1 MRSMWSMRI
10 SALLLGAV
18 VALATV
24 ATASAQEAGTEVG
37 SDVTSFGIGDWVNL
51 GVRLALVVGVIW
63 AAVHAMRWYVRRMNR
78 GTGRNGLR
86 ALEVLETHALGPN
99 RTLHLVRLGDRAV
112 LVGATQE
119 RITQLLTV
127 DDPDEFRRLIDTD
140 SEDGEV
146 LTTAR
151 GSRAAGAMALV
162 GGLRSGLSVMRA
174 RQAEMNERIRADR
187 EAKRSAA
194 AEAAPARATRAPR
207 RTRASVSPGVATP
220 VVATATS
227 EIPTDTARTP
237 RFGALKGI
245 LGRSERSA
253 RAARGTAEAASAV
266 DDAQE
271 RESLFDRTLASIEA
285 LEVMPNGST
294 AAGPRARASYTAARP
309 SMADTGRSRDAQIAD
324 LQRAIAQARRSAS

>member
-1 MRSMWSMRI
+1 MRFARI
-10 SALLLGAV
+10 SALLTGAA
-18 VALATV
+18 VAFATV
-24 ATASAQEAGTEVG
+24 GTASAQEVDAEVG
-37 SDVTSFGIGDWVNL
+37 SDVTSFGIGDWINL
-51 GVRLALVVGVIW
+51 GLRLALVVGVIW

-99 RTLHLVRLGDRAV
+99 RTLHLVRVGDRAV

-127 DDPDEFRRLIDTD
+127 EDPDEFRRLIDTD
-140 SEDGEV
+140 DQDGEV
-146 LTTAR
+146 ITTPR
-151 GSRAAGAMALV
+151 GSRASGAMALV
-162 GGLRSGLSVMRA
+162 GGLRNGLSVMRA

-187 EAKRSAA
+187 EERRAA
-194 AEAAPARATRAPR
+194 GTEAAPARVAR
-207 RTRASVSPGVATP
+207 RTRTSAPRLGATTVAADAGTDLDASVN
-220 VVATATS
+220 
-227 EIPTDTARTP
+227 ETP
-237 RFGALKGI
+237 RLGALRGI

-253 RAARGTAEAASAV
+253 RAVRRAADVAPAS

-285 LEVMPNGST
+285 LQVMPNGST

>member
-1 MRSMWSMRI
+1 MRFLRI
-10 SALLLGAV
+10 SALFTGAV
-18 VALATV
+18 VAFASV
-24 ATASAQEAGTEVG
+24 ATASAQEVDAEVG
-37 SDVTSFGIGDWVNL
+37 SDVTSFGIGDWINL
-51 GVRLALVVGVIW
+51 GLRLALVVGVIW

-140 SEDGEV
+140 DEDGEV
-146 LTTAR
+146 IATPR
-151 GSRAAGAMALV
+151 GSRAAGALALV
-162 GGLRSGLSVMRA
+162 GGLRNGLSVMRA

-187 EAKRSAA
+187 EAKRAAA
-194 AEAAPARATRAPR
+194 AEAAPARATRKARTSAPR
-207 RTRASVSPGVATP
+207 LGASAVVSDV
-220 VVATATS
+220 
-227 EIPTDTARTP
+227 ETDLDASTNDTP
-237 RFGALKGI
+237 RLGALKGI

-253 RAARGTAEAASAV
+253 RSVRRTTDVAPASDA
-266 DDAQE
+266 AQE

-285 LEVMPNGST
+285 LEIMPNGST

-309 SMADTGRSRDAQIAD
+309 SMADSGRSRDAQIAD